1 MKLDDRPL
9 LELLAQR
16 SERFANLEQAVARAV
31 PLIETEFAPFE
42 NYCGKVAVTF
52 ASGSKTTITAAWR
65 YRLPCGSK
73 MAIKANLELHPQ
85 GWIMKGNQRSVNVLP
100 LSPEAVAAAFV
111 QVNETVAEA
120 AFEAVVLGEGWRL
133 RHFLQ

>member
-1 MKLDDRPL
+1 
-9 LELLAQR
+9 
-16 SERFANLEQAVARAV
+16 
-31 PLIETEFAPFE
+31 
-42 NYCGKVAVTF
+42 
-52 ASGSKTTITAAWR
+52 
-65 YRLPCGSK
+65 
-73 MAIKANLELHPQ
+73 
-85 GWIMKGNQRSVNVLP
+85 MKGNQRSVNVLP

>member
-16 SERFANLEQAVARAV
+16 SERFANLEQTVAHAV
-31 PLIETEFAPFE
+31 PLIEAEFAPFE

-52 ASGSKTTITAAWR
+52 VSGSKTTITAAWR
-65 YRLPCGSK
+65 SRLPCRSK

-85 GWIMKGNQRSVNVLP
+85 GWIMNGNQRSVNVWP
-100 LSPEAVAAAFV
+100 LSPEAVAEAFV
-111 QVNETVAEA
+111 TVNQTVAEA

-133 RHFLQ
+133 RHILQ